1 MKIHR
6 PTLIA
11 ILSSAV
17 VALATQSA
25 KPDRARLDRIQRT
38 FSNVVPRLL
47 CLDENFATG
56 AQPTA
61 DAAT

>member
-11 ILSSAV
+11 ILLSAA
-17 VALATQSA
+17 VALAA
-25 KPDRARLDRIQRT
+25 PDRARLDRIQRT